1 MNEDYQ
7 EKVFG
12 YHLVLGILCVSKV
25 KEGVSPSF
33 RAPNSDSTFWLE
45 GPVFIHGPSR
55 TVMAF
60 VSPHPTYTCG
70 VNFHYN
76 DGIMIFGMGLHSIFP
91 PFWNHLE

>member
-1 MNEDYQ
+1 M
-7 EKVFG
+7 
-12 YHLVLGILCVSKV
+12 
-25 KEGVSPSF
+25 
-33 RAPNSDSTFWLE
+33 
-45 GPVFIHGPSR
+45 FIHGPSR

-91 PFWNHLE
+91 PFWNHLEEPVLVVDFHTQQRGFPEINCFLFDHD